1 MRWPAVLFLSVPGR
15 CGCHHP
21 GNKVCV
27 KTEEPAHFLP
37 DPISHHSLGPG
48 LVHAYSSNTVLV
60 LSLKKLV
67 VLPTTLRRGALRI
80 APPPPFHPTPFLLLC
95 QGPSKGKAANMQ
107 PPDLADEI
115 LGYSAGGKTERSK
128 GRPYV
133 RPQGIGSWS
142 WGGRLKRG
150 RAREAPFRVAIKT

>member
-48 LVHAYSSNTVLV
+48 LVHAYISV

-67 VLPTTLRRGALRI
+67 VLPITLRGGALRI
-80 APPPPFHPTPFLLLC
+80 TPSPIPSNALLSSLPRPFLR
-95 QGPSKGKAANMQ
+95 QGSQHAAPSPTWLMKSWATRREGRR
-107 PPDLADEI
+107 
-115 LGYSAGGKTERSK
+115 RSLR
-128 GRPYV
+128 GRLYV
-133 RPQGIGSWS
+133 GPQGIGSWS
-142 WGGRLKRG
+142 WGGRLERG
-150 RAREAPFRVAIKT
+150 RVREALLRVAIKT